1 MYNDPT
7 ESFRQVE
14 LMQAVYHTPYEAFS
28 PYEEGMPP
36 VVPPA
41 PPKRRRRGLLVA
53 WVSLLCVA
61 LVLGGM
67 LFGILLASGLQHVTR
82 LPLPPT
88 PVPSAT
94 PIPPISVAVSEIY
107 HDFSTYGLAGTN
119 VRADTNW
126 RCCTYAPEGGAL
138 VWTDRASGHRLDIAT
153 FKSMSEAAIDARQLS
168 TQHFSSTVV
177 QTCLL
182 SYDRAVHP
190 SVLRKYV
197 RVMHAFCH

>member
-1 MYNDPT
+1 MSNDPT

-28 PYEEGMPP
+28 PYDEGMP
-36 VVPPA
+36 VPPVL
-41 PPKRRRRGLLVA
+41 PKRHYRGLLVA
-53 WVSLLCVA
+53 WTSLLCVA
-61 LVLGGM
+61 LILVGM

-82 LPLPPT
+82 VPPPLAPDQ
-88 PVPSAT
+88 SAT
-94 PIPPISVAVSEIY
+94 PVPPISVAASEIY
-107 HDFSTYGLAGTN
+107 HDFSAYGLAGTN
-119 VRADTNW
+119 VRAETNW

-168 TQHFSSTVV
+168 TQHFSFTAV

-190 SVLRKYV
+190 SVLRKYMY
-197 RVMHAFCH
+197 VMQSFCL